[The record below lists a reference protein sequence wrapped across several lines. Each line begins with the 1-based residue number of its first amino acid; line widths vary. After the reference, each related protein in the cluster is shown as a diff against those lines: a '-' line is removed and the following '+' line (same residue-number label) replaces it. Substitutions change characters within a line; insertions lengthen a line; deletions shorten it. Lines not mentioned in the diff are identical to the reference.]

1 MDQENNLSSNKLSNF
16 LDISWGTILKI
27 SVAVIFIYFLYLI
40 KDLIIWFIF
49 ALVLS
54 ILFEPAIGFLTKKR
68 IPRFLAV
75 SLIYILVFGVIGFV
89 FYLATPFFI
98 SEFKNFSESFPQQ
111 VPILFERISPIFE
124 RVGINAFE
132 SFDIFLANFQKPFE
146 EMARNI
152 FNVLIVFFGGIFA
165 AFFTISMAFF
175 LSLEKGFVEK
185 ILALFFPEK
194 YENYLLGL
202 WERSREKVIGWF
214 LMRIIG
220 VIFVGLS
227 TYIAFLILGVNY
239 PVSLAAIAGI
249 FDFVPIVGP
258 LVAAMIL
265 FITVALDSFLKA
277 VFVIAVFALIG
288 AIENNVLFPL
298 LSRRIIRVPPI
309 IVLVGLF
316 IGGKLWGVAGAVI
329 MVPLLAILFEFL
341 KDFFRE
347 KKDEIFL
354 GFSSEK

>member
-1 MDQENNLSSNKLSNF
+1 MDQEKSSVSGSSRL
-16 LDISWGTILKI
+16 LDISWGTIFKVAI
-27 SVAVIFIYFLYLI
+27 AVIFIYFLYLI

-49 ALVLS
+49 ALILS
-54 ILFEPAIGFLTKKR
+54 ILFEPAIGLLTKRR

-75 SLIYILVFGVIGFV
+75 TFAYLFVFGIIGLV
-89 FYLATPFFI
+89 FYLATPFLI
-98 SEFKNFSESFPQQ
+98 SEIRNFSGTFPQQ
-111 VPILFERISPIFE
+111 VPVLFEKISPTFE
-124 RVGINAFE
+124 RVGINTFE
-132 SFDIFLANFQKPFE
+132 SFDVFLANFQKPFE
-146 EMARNI
+146 EMAKNVFNI
-152 FNVLIVFFGGIFA
+152 LVIFFGGIFS

-175 LSLEKGFVEK
+175 LSLEKGLVEK
-185 ILALFFPEK
+185 VLALFFPKK
-194 YENYLLGL
+194 YEDYFLGL
-202 WERSREKVIGWF
+202 WSRSKEKVIGWF

-220 VIFVGLS
+220 VVFVGLS
-227 TYIAFLILGVNY
+227 SYVAFMILDVNY

-258 LVAAMIL
+258 LVAAIVL
-265 FITVALDSFLKA
+265 FITVALDNFLKA

-288 AIENNVLFPL
+288 TIENNVLFPL

-309 IVLVGLF
+309 LVLVGLF
-316 IGGKLWGVAGAVI
+316 IGGKLWGVAGAII

-354 GFSSEK
+354 GISSKR

>member
-1 MDQENNLSSNKLSNF
+1 MDQENSLAPKSSKL

-27 SVAVIFIYFLYLI
+27 SVSVVFIYFLYLI

-54 ILFEPAIGFLTKKR
+54 ILFEPAIGLLAKRR
-68 IPRFLAV
+68 IPRVFAV
-75 SLIYILVFGVIGFV
+75 TLIYLLVFGTIGCV

-98 SEFKNFSESFPQQ
+98 SEVRNFSESFPQQ
-111 VPILFERISPIFE
+111 VPVLFERISPTFE
-124 RVGINAFE
+124 RVGINTFE
-132 SFDIFLANFQKPFE
+132 SFDVFLANFQKPFE
-146 EMARNI
+146 EMAKNI
-152 FNVLIVFFGGIFA
+152 LNVLVIFFGGIFA
-165 AFFTISMAFF
+165 AFFTIGMAFF
-175 LSLEKGFVEK
+175 ISLEKGFVEK
-185 ILALFFPEK
+185 ILALFFPKK

-202 WERSREKVIGWF
+202 WGKSKEKVIGWF

-227 TYIAFLILGVNY
+227 TYIAFLILDVNY

-249 FDFVPIVGP
+249 FDFVPIIGP
-258 LVAAMIL
+258 LVAAIIL
-265 FITVALDSFLKA
+265 FITVALDNFLKA

-288 AIENNVLFPL
+288 TIENNVLFPL

-316 IGGKLWGVAGAVI
+316 IGGKLWGVAGAII

-354 GFSSEK
+354 GVSSER

>member
-1 MDQENNLSSNKLSNF
+1 MDQENSLIPRSSKL

-27 SVAVIFIYFLYLI
+27 SASVIFIYFLYLI

-54 ILFEPAIGFLTKKR
+54 ILFEPAIGLLTRRK
-68 IPRFLAV
+68 IPRFFAV
-75 SLIYILVFGVIGFV
+75 ALIYLLVFGAIGFV

-98 SEFKNFSESFPQQ
+98 SEVKNFSESFPQQ

-124 RVGINAFE
+124 RVGINTFE
-132 SFDIFLANFQKPFE
+132 SFDIFLANFQRPFE
-146 EMARNI
+146 EMAKNI

-165 AFFTISMAFF
+165 AFFTVSMSFF
-175 LSLEKGFVEK
+175 LSLEKGFVER
-185 ILALFFPEK
+185 ILALFFPKK
-194 YENYLLGL
+194 YEDYLLGL
-202 WERSREKVIGWF
+202 WGRSKEKVIGWF
-214 LMRIIG
+214 LMRVIG
-220 VIFVGLS
+220 VIFVGVS
-227 TYIAFLILGVNY
+227 TYIAFLILDVNY
-239 PVSLAAIAGI
+239 PVSLAAVAGI

-258 LVAAMIL
+258 LVAAIIL
-265 FITVALDSFLKA
+265 LITVALDSFLKA
-277 VFVIAVFALIG
+277 VFVLAVFAIIG
-288 AIENNVLFPL
+288 VIENNVLFPL

-309 IVLVGLF
+309 LVLVGLF
-316 IGGKLWGVAGAVI
+316 IGGKLWGVAGAII

-354 GFSSEK
+354 GISSEK